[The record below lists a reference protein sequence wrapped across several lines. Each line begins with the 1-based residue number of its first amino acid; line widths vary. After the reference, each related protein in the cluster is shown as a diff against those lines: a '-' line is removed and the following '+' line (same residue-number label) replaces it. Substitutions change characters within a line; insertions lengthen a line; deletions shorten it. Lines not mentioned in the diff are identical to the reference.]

1 MWWRMSSAVGV
12 RPQLDFSPIVC
23 GCPEMALCSIVR
35 LWRSTLTAYVSAAN
49 LFVGCYHV
57 MCRHLPMLA
66 G

>member
-1 MWWRMSSAVGV
+1 MWIILNALLFKC
-12 RPQLDFSPIVC
+12 LDVSIDSFVEYGDIV
-23 GCPEMALCSIVR
+23 AA
-35 LWRSTLTAYVSAAN
+35 STLTAYVSAAN